1 MRIVF
6 MGTPAFAVPVL
17 LALLEAGHQVPAV
30 VTQPDRAAGR
40 GRQPQASPVKAWALD
55 QGLTVLQ
62 PPSFRQPEAV
72 ARLAATTPQALV
84 VAAYGKLL
92 PPAVLQIPPLG
103 VLNVHP
109 SLLPRHRGPSPVAT
123 AILQGDEVTGVTVM
137 LLDQGMDTGPIL
149 AQQTLGPV
157 GPEETTESLTPR
169 LFHMGA
175 ELMVRALVQ
184 WERGEISS
192 TPQDPALA
200 TVSRRITKED
210 GLLDFHQP
218 AQQLWRQV
226 RAYQPW
232 PGAYTRWQGRLL
244 KLLETVPVPE
254 TATAGPIAPGRV
266 VPLSPGAQTPCAV
279 GTGQGLLGL
288 WRLQLEGGRPMAAE
302 EFLRGH
308 PAFAEARLPS

>member
-6 MGTPAFAVPVL
+6 MGTPEFAVPVL

-40 GRQPQASPVKAWALD
+40 GRRSQASPVKTWALAR
-55 QGLTVLQ
+55 GLTVLQ

-72 ARLAATTPQALV
+72 AELAATTPQALV

-92 PPAVLQIPPLG
+92 PAAVLKVPPLG

-109 SLLPRHRGPSPVAT
+109 SLLPRHRGPSPVAA

-149 AQQTLGPV
+149 AQQTLGPI
-157 GPEETTESLTPR
+157 GPEETTGSLTPR
-169 LFHMGA
+169 LFHLGA
-175 ELMVRALVQ
+175 QLLVLALGQ
-184 WERGEISS
+184 WERGEVSPA
-192 TPQDPALA
+192 PQDPDLA
-200 TVSRRITKED
+200 TASSRITKED
-210 GLLDFHQP
+210 GLLDFQQP

-244 KLLETVPVPE
+244 KLLETALVPE
-254 TATAGPIAPGRV
+254 TAPASAVAPGRV
-266 VPLSPGAQTPCAV
+266 VLLPPGAQTPYAV

-288 WRLQLEGGRPMAAE
+288 QRLQLEGGRPMAADE
-302 EFLRGH
+302 LQRGH